1 MSKPS
6 DPKRCFISTDPGL
19 LWMKLAAITAFAA
32 VAGPVSAQVRYAGSD
47 TVAPVLD
54 AAAVAFV
61 RGHAGF
67 KLPMQAT
74 GTAPGLRDLC
84 AGRAMLVGAS
94 RAIKGTEAKDCA
106 AASVHYTELPIA
118 MDAVVLVVP
127 ISNDWLKDLKVA
139 EAKALFDPAS
149 AGKLM
154 SWHQLRPAFPDLPI
168 HAAGVGI
175 KHSTFTFFSE
185 GVGLNGFIRSD
196 YKDFSSHPATGKYV
210 AGETGGIGF
219 MPLGD
224 ALAMGGQV
232 RVVPLDFGAGPVM
245 PSAESVQSGRYDRLA
260 RMVYLY
266 VNQAQLAKQSPQ
278 DIEFVHMLSADVE
291 KFVRFANLVPLL
303 PMQYRETARRMAP

>member
-1 MSKPS
+1 MNKSP
-6 DPKRCFISTDPGL
+6 DPKRRFTSAGSKL
-19 LWMKLAAITAFAA
+19 LWAKLAAVTAFATM
-32 VAGPVSAQVRYAGSD
+32 AGTASAEMRYEGSD
-47 TVAPVLD
+47 TVAPVLE
-54 AAAVAFV
+54 AATVAFV
-61 RGHAGF
+61 RGHTGF

-74 GTAPGLRDLC
+74 GTGPGLRDLC

-127 ISNDWLKDLKVA
+127 ISNDWLKDLKLA

-196 YKDFSSHPATGKYV
+196 YKDFNSHAATGKYV
-210 AGETGGIGF
+210 AGDAGGIGF
-219 MPLGD
+219 LPLGD

-266 VNQAQLAKQSPQ
+266 VNQAQLAKQPPQ
-278 DIEFVHMLSADVE
+278 DIEFVRMLGADVE

-303 PMQYRETARRMAP
+303 PMQYRETVRRLAP